1 MFFFYISLAREMRQ
15 RPHHAVAALT
25 ALVALATF
33 AAACCVPARG
43 RAAEIASD
51 PRAGAP
57 AVDFVADVQPI
68 LAKACY
74 GCHGPEKQRSDYR
87 LDVRSEAFD
96 GGELFAPNIVPGD
109 AAGSHLLEFVAEGG
123 ALEMPP
129 EGPRL
134 SAEEIATIR
143 TWIEQGAKWPDEVA
157 GKVIDKADWWAWQPL
172 RQPTVAD
179 AIHSSEQPARIA
191 NAIDQFIVAELQR
204 QGLAQAPR
212 ADRRTLIRRLY
223 FDLVGLPPT
232 PQEIAAFV
240 ADDDPLAYE
249 RLVDRLLASP
259 RYGERWARHWM
270 DAAHFAETH
279 GHDQDRIREHAWRY
293 RDYLIESFNADKPY
307 ARFIQ
312 EQVAGDALF
321 PDDPQA
327 TVALGFLAAG
337 PWDESSLRD
346 ILDDTVDRQIA
357 RYLDRDDML
366 STVMN
371 NVVSLTVQCARCH
384 DHKFDAISQQEY
396 YQLQAVFAG
405 VERANRTVDVS
416 AEIGERRRH
425 LAARKLSLENDPGF
439 VAKLL
444 SEARSQAE
452 VDAWEQSLARQ
463 RVRWTTLVVTN
474 AASAN
479 GATLTKQPDGSLLSA
494 GERPE
499 TDVYTI
505 VARNPLQRVTA
516 LRIEVLADD
525 RLPQRGPG
533 RQDNGNLHLSELEV
547 FAGVDQATPVPIAG
561 ATADFDQTDWGIARA
576 IDGVPQTAWGIYPQV
591 GMGHEAVFE
600 FREAIEVSGADLKVV
615 LKQLHG
621 GGHLMGRVR
630 LSVTDAA
637 LPVGIDVLPTDVIA
651 VLETPPQERS
661 ESQRLA
667 LARHYFLERATR
679 ELATLP
685 PPLLTYAAASQF
697 EPDGGLKP
705 PPGPRPIHLLQRG
718 EIGKPLELVAPGAL
732 ACVTE
737 LPAAFDV
744 PEGSDESVRRAALAQ
759 WLTNQKNPLTWR
771 SIVNRVWHHH
781 FGAGI
786 VPTPNDFGH
795 MGETASHPELLD
807 WLAVQFRDGNQSLKD
822 LHRLMV
828 TSETYCQTSRTS
840 ALDAEVA
847 SQAAAI
853 DVDNRLLWR
862 MNRTRLDAECVHDAL
877 LAATDRLDLRMGGP
891 SDRQFALTPGHH
903 VTPIIDYREFD
914 VDSDAAR
921 RRSVYRFLFRTL
933 PDPFQ
938 DALDCPSGDQIT
950 PARGNSVT
958 VQQALALWNNAF
970 VLRQAEHLAARLAGD
985 EATTAEQI
993 DLAVEL
999 TLGRSA
1005 TVEERQ
1011 SLAAYAEEHGM
1022 ANMCRLLFNANEFVF
1037 ID

>member
-1 MFFFYISLAREMRQ
+1 MHLSSFIAGASWAEY
-15 RPHHAVAALT
+15 
-25 ALVALATF
+25 F
-33 AAACCVPARG
+33 AAALLVVASCGAG
-43 RAAEIASD
+43 IAYAQNGTPEAKES
-51 PRAGAP
+51 AK

-68 LAKACY
+68 FARACY
-74 GCHGPEKQRSDYR
+74 SCHGQEKQRSDYR

-109 AAGSHLLEFVAEGG
+109 AAGSHLLEFIAEGG

-134 SAEEIATIR
+134 SADEVATIR
-143 TWIEQGAKWPDEVA
+143 AWIEQGAQWPDEVA
-157 GKVIDKADWWAWQPL
+157 GKVTDKADWWAWHPL
-172 RQPTVAD
+172 RQPAVPEVLPSA
-179 AIHSSEQPARIA
+179 EQPVRIA

-223 FDLVGLPPT
+223 FDLIGLPPT
-232 PQEIAAFV
+232 PQETASFI

-249 RLVDRLLASP
+249 QLVDRLLASP

-416 AEIGERRRH
+416 AQIGQRRRE
-425 LAARKLSLENDPGF
+425 LAARKLSLENDPQF
-439 VAKLL
+439 VATLL
-444 SEARSQAE
+444 SSDDAQKEL
-452 VDAWEQSLARQ
+452 DAWEQSLAPQ
-463 RVRWTTLVVTN
+463 RVRWTTLDVTD

-479 GATLTKQPDGSLLSA
+479 GSVLTKQPDGSLFSE

-499 TDVYTI
+499 VDVYTL
-505 VARNPLQRVTA
+505 AAQSPLARVTA
-516 LRIEVLADD
+516 LRVEVLADD
-525 RLPQRGPG
+525 RLPLRGPG

-547 FAGVDQATPVPIAG
+547 FAGADQTTPIPIA
-561 ATADFDQTDWGIARA
+561 AAIADFDQADWGIARA

-591 GMGHEAVFE
+591 GVSHEAVFE
-600 FREAIEVSGADLKVV
+600 FREALDADGADLKVV

-621 GGHLMGRVR
+621 GGHLIGRVR

-637 LPVGIDVLPTDVIA
+637 PPVGIDVLPTEVVAI
-651 VLETPPQERS
+651 LETPSQERS

-667 LARHYFLERATR
+667 LARHYYLEQTMR

-737 LPAAFDV
+737 LPAAFEV

-759 WLTNQKNPLTWR
+759 WLTDQKNPLTWR
-771 SIVNRVWHHH
+771 SIINRAWHHH

-786 VPTPNDFGH
+786 VPTLNDFGH
-795 MGETASHPELLD
+795 MGGTASHPELLD

-828 TSETYCQTSRTS
+828 TSETYCQTSQTS
-840 ALDAEVA
+840 ALDPQVA

-903 VTPIIDYREFD
+903 VTPVINYREFD

-985 EATTAEQI
+985 ERTTAEQI

-1005 TVEERQ
+1005 TAEERQ
-1011 SLAAYAEEHGM
+1011 SLAAYAEKHGM

>member
-1 MFFFYISLAREMRQ
+1 MTGRGVANVVAR
-15 RPHHAVAALT
+15 P
-25 ALVALATF
+25 ALVAAALAALALCGAGT
-33 AAACCVPARG
+33 G
-43 RAAEIASD
+43 RAE
-51 PRAGAP
+51 PEAGAEVNSE
-57 AVDFVADVQPI
+57 AVDFIADVQPI
-68 LAKACY
+68 FGRACY
-74 GCHGPEKQRSDYR
+74 SCHGPEKQRSGYR
-87 LDVRSEAFD
+87 LDVRNEALH

-109 AAGSHLLEFVAEGG
+109 GDGSPLTNFIAEGG
-123 ALEMPP
+123 DLEMPP
-129 EGPRL
+129 EGARL
-134 SAEEIATIR
+134 SAEEVATIR
-143 TWIEQGAKWPDEVA
+143 KWIDQGATWPDEVA
-157 GKVIDKADWWAWQPL
+157 GRVVDKADWWAWQPL
-172 RQPTVAD
+172 VQPAIPEIQQGGTQPT
-179 AIHSSEQPARIA
+179 RIA
-191 NAIDQFIVAELQR
+191 NVIDQFVAAELQR
-204 QGLAQAPR
+204 KGLAQSSR
-212 ADRRTLIRRLY
+212 ADRLTLIRRLF
-223 FDLVGLPPT
+223 FDLIGLPPT
-232 PQEIAAFV
+232 PEQIAAFV

-249 RLVDRLLASP
+249 RLVDQLLASP

-293 RDYLIESFNADKPY
+293 REYLIESFNVDKSY

-327 TVALGFLAAG
+327 TIALGFLAAG

-346 ILDDTVDRQIA
+346 ILDDTIDRQIA

-384 DHKFDAISQQEY
+384 DHKFDAISQEEY

-405 VERANRTVDVS
+405 VDRANRTVDVS
-416 AEIGERRRH
+416 TETGQRRREL
-425 LAARKLSLENDPGF
+425 LAHKHALENDPAA

-444 SEARSQAE
+444 RDADSQTE
-452 VDAWEQSLARQ
+452 VDAWEEHLTSR
-463 RVRWTTLVVTN
+463 RVRWTVLRTFS

-479 GATLTKQPDGSLLSA
+479 GATLTRQPDGSLLSEGA
-494 GERPE
+494 RPE
-499 TDVYTI
+499 IDIYT
-505 VARNPLQRVTA
+505 VAARSPLERITA

-525 RLPQRGPG
+525 RLPLGGPG
-533 RQDNGNLHLSELEV
+533 RQENGNLHLSELEV
-547 FAGVDQATPVPIAG
+547 FAGAEEATPVAIAS
-561 ATADFDQTDWGIARA
+561 ATSDFDQTEWGVVRA

-591 GMGHEAVFE
+591 GMSHEAVFE
-600 FREAIEVSGADLKVV
+600 LREPLSPASGELKVV

-621 GGHLMGRVR
+621 GGHLIGRVR

-637 LPVGIDVLPTDVIA
+637 LPVCIDVLPTEVVAI
-651 VLETPPQERS
+651 LETPPQERS
-661 ESQRLA
+661 DAQRQA
-667 LARHYFLERATR
+667 LAKHYFLRETTR
-679 ELATLP
+679 ELAALP
-685 PPLLTYAAASQF
+685 PPMLTYAAASQF
-697 EPDGGLKP
+697 EPDGGLRP
-705 PPGPRPIHLLQRG
+705 APGPRPIHLLQRG
-718 EIGKPLELVAPGAL
+718 EITKPLDLVAPGAL
-732 ACVTE
+732 SCVID
-737 LPAAFDV
+737 LPSQFEV
-744 PEGSDESVRRAALAQ
+744 PEGSDESVRRVALAR
-759 WLTNQKNPLTWR
+759 WLTDQRNSLTWR

-786 VPTPNDFGH
+786 VPTLNDFGH
-795 MGETASHPELLD
+795 MGSAASHPELLD

-828 TSETYCQTSRTS
+828 TSETYCQTTRT
-840 ALDAEVA
+840 AAIDPAMA
-847 SQAAAI
+847 QQAAAI
-853 DVDNRLLWR
+853 DADNRLLWR
-862 MNRTRLDAECVHDAL
+862 MNRTRLDAEAIHDSV
-877 LAATDRLDLRMGGP
+877 LAATGRLDLRMGGP
-891 SDRQFALTPGHH
+891 SDRQFSLTPGHH
-903 VTPIIDYREFD
+903 VTPNIDYREFD

-933 PDPFQ
+933 PDPFH

-970 VLRQAEHLAARLAGD
+970 VLRQAEHLATRLAA
-985 EATTAEQI
+985 EAQTTPAQI

-999 TLGRSA
+999 TLGRPA
-1005 TVEERQ
+1005 TEEERW